1 MAKSNLDNAQ
11 AAPPSQ
17 GKVALPE
24 ALRQGT
30 PVGPRLVGGTRF
42 VGKSAI
48 DEAQIQILAQASL
61 QGLDAARQVVFGW
74 QRQGQ
79 SLEDIY
85 LQGIT
90 PCARLL
96 GAWWGEDRLDFAM
109 TTIASTHLQ
118 QLLHDFSDEFLQE
131 NVRVHNGC
139 SLLLLTEPGAQHS
152 MGLFMLSEFF
162 KRAGWSVST
171 GMPLSAADFQRW
183 CHSDW
188 FDAVGVSVSTDRHLV
203 AMASSLASLPDNA
216 PNPRVHRFVGGPMAF
231 VAPDLLAPL
240 GCEVLALD
248 AAATVERIQTVVA
261 AAGSWDAKPAPI
273 EGDAAKKL

>member
-1 MAKSNLDNAQ
+1 MAKFNLENVQ
-11 AAPPSQ
+11 PAPHAR
-17 GKVALPE
+17 GRVALPE
-24 ALRQGT
+24 ALRQGA
-30 PVGPRLVGGTRF
+30 PVRPRLVGGTRF
-42 VGKSAI
+42 AGKSAM
-48 DEAQIQILAQASL
+48 DEAQIQILAQACL

-85 LQGIT
+85 LHGIT

-96 GAWWGEDRLDFAM
+96 GVWWSEDRLDFAM

-131 NVRVHNGC
+131 NMRVRNGC

-162 KRAGWSVST
+162 KRAGWAVCM
-171 GMPLSAADFQRW
+171 GVPLNMAEFNRL

-188 FDAVGVSVSTDRHLV
+188 FDAVGVSVSTDRHLN
-203 AMASSLASLPDNA
+203 AMAISLSRLPDSA
-216 PNPRVHRFVGGPMAF
+216 PNARAYRFVGGPMAV
-231 VAPDLLAPL
+231 VAPGALAVL

-248 AAATVERIQTVVA
+248 AAATVERIRAEVSPT
-261 AAGSWDAKPAPI
+261 PR
-273 EGDAAKKL
+273 